1 MIFGMRRALVGLV
14 LLLAAGAAAA
24 QAHLAPGFN
33 RLPPNSMI
41 ALMPADVELFEIS
54 AGGVEEPRADW
65 TDAATR
71 NIMADL
77 RARKQKLGARAT
89 EITGEQDEAVEA
101 LNNLHGAVS
110 RAILVH
116 HFGPLKLP
124 TKDGR
129 LDWTLG
135 PEVAKL
141 REKSGAD
148 YALFTW
154 VRDSHASAERKAMMV
169 FGALLGV
176 GMTGGVQQAY
186 ASLVDLRTGQVVWF
200 NRIVRGT
207 GDLREAEP
215 AAETLTALL
224 AGFPL

>member
-1 MIFGMRRALVGLV
+1 MAG
-14 LLLAAGAAAA
+14 GAAAA
-24 QAHLAPGFN
+24 QTHLAPGFI
-33 RLPPNSMI
+33 RLPPNSTI

-54 AGGVEEPRADW
+54 AGGIEEPRADW

-89 EITGEQDEAVEA
+89 EITGEQDESVEA
-101 LNNLHGAVS
+101 LNSLHGAVS

-116 HFGPLKLP
+116 HFGSLKLP
-124 TKDGR
+124 TKEGR

-135 PEVAKL
+135 PEVARL

-148 YALFTW
+148 FALFTW
-154 VRDSHASAERKAMMV
+154 VRDSHASAERKAMIV
-169 FGALLGV
+169 VGALFGV
-176 GMTGGVQQAY
+176 GMSGGVQQAY